1 MYDKETCEEIVQT
14 LRKTVNQEHSLA
26 LSYITLL
33 HPRTVPKT
41 SSGKIARAWCRK
53 AFQSNTLK
61 SIHHKSFKQKSSSIE
76 NNDNARMTT
85 QQQQQKLQEQPMEIE
100 SSSSNP
106 GASNHAMRNMSK
118 QQIQQRLILDISR
131 IMSMPAESIDVN
143 APLSSIMDS
152 LNLSQFK
159 GMIDNGYATKLSD
172 EYLFRD
178 STNVNKLVEVVKL
191 GYAPDD
197 GGDAQPMTTMQSSN
211 NGGLAQALGC
221 PPGVVCCTVM

>member
-1 MYDKETCEEIVQT
+1 M
-14 LRKTVNQEHSLA
+14 LRTTVNQEHSLA
-26 LSYITLL
+26 LAYITLL

-41 SSGKIARAWCRK
+41 TSGKIARAWCRK

-61 SIHHKSFKQKSSSIE
+61 SVYHKSFKQKTTSME
-76 NNDNARMTT
+76 TDDNAGMTT
-85 QQQQQKLQEQPMEIE
+85 QQQKQKPMEIE
-100 SSSSNP
+100 PSSSNP
-106 GASNHAMRNMSK
+106 AGSNHAMRNMSK
-118 QQIQQRLILDISR
+118 QQIRKKLILDISR
-131 IMSMPAESIDVN
+131 IMSIPAESIDVN

-197 GGDAQPMTTMQSSN
+197 GGDPQPMTTMQSSN